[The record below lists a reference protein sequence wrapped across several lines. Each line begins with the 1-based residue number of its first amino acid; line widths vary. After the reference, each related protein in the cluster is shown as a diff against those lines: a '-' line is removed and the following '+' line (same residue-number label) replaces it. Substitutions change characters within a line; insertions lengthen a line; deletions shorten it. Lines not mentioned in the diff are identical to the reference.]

1 MKKISLLLMLLLAA
15 SASMFAQST
24 LPKPLNPEVQDWIDG
39 QPIIFNDTITGEPVE
54 YVTNCQMMFQ
64 IGMDIMQ
71 HPVAD
76 DYPGLMGDEAITGE
90 LTYTLLDEQ
99 YVSYTIFTDLNE
111 VFTFMPEVYSEFS
124 EPTTMIPFGFEGMN
138 IEYWFVH
145 FPGKT
150 NNIQP
155 ILDAGFEIEPFFQWR
170 IGIRTNYIVGNQAS
184 YSDIVYWEICD
195 KPVTVLGDVNCD
207 GLVNISDITALINYL
222 SNGTKTPPFNKF
234 NADTNDD
241 NTLNVTDATTLINMV
256 LNAAG

>member
-1 MKKISLLLMLLLAA
+1 MLLLAV

-111 VFTFMPEVYSEFS
+111 VFTFMPEVYPEFS

-170 IGIRTNYIVGNQAS
+170 IGIRTNYIVGNQAT